1 MKIRRQKYKTK
12 KMKLDRYLIEESEK
26 IDKIFMQKLHAPYIL
41 DKFWSACM
49 SRINESTSL

>member
-1 MKIRRQKYKTK
+1 
-12 KMKLDRYLIEESEK
+12 MKLDRYLIEESEK

-49 SRINESTSL
+49 SRINESTSLQIF